1 MTFGKSRYN
10 KNYQYE
16 LIRFCNKIN
25 TVVTGGASKIFKYFI
40 RNYNPESLI
49 SYADLRYSNGA
60 LYEKLGF
67 AKLKSSNP
75 NYFYFHKSSTPKLM
89 SRVQFQKHKLKDKLD
104 IYNESLSEYRNMLN
118 NGYDRIWDCGNG
130 VYEYNNFKLES

>member
-10 KNYQYE
+10 KKYQYE

-25 TVVTGGASKIFKYFI
+25 TLVTGGASKIFKYFI

-49 SYADLRYSNGA
+49 SYADLRYSKGA

-67 AKLKSSNP
+67 TKLKSSTP
-75 NYFYFHKSSTPKLM
+75 NYFYFHKNNTLKLM

-104 IYNESLSEYRNMLN
+104 IYDPELTEYQNMLN

-130 VYEYNNFKLES
+130 VYEYKHNV